1 MNLGPSVTTGQRAA
15 SIGLRVFGL
24 LFCLYLV
31 GPIFVFV
38 PLSFNDV
45 ALFHYPIEHFS
56 LKWFRELLVSH
67 DWSRALL
74 NSLFVATTSTLLA
87 TLLGVCAAFGLWRGR
102 FPGKDLIMI
111 IIMTPMI
118 VPTVISAVGMYFAFA
133 RAGLD
138 NTYLALI
145 LAHTALAT
153 PMVVITVSA
162 VLARFDGNLLRAAA
176 NLGAHPLLAFR
187 RVMLPLILPGVVA
200 GAIFAFAISFDD
212 VVAALFIAG
221 PTQRT
226 LPVQMYMQASD
237 LYDLV
242 IAAAATFMLVVAI
255 SLMAALEFLK
265 RHNKFSNRSG
275 AH

>member
-1 MNLGPSVTTGQRAA
+1 
-15 SIGLRVFGL
+15 
-24 LFCLYLV
+24 
-31 GPIFVFV
+31 
-38 PLSFNDV
+38 
-45 ALFHYPIEHFS
+45 
-56 LKWFRELLVSH
+56 
-67 DWSRALL
+67 
-74 NSLFVATTSTLLA
+74 
-87 TLLGVCAAFGLWRGR
+87 
-102 FPGKDLIMI
+102 
-111 IIMTPMI
+111 
-118 VPTVISAVGMYFAFA
+118 
-133 RAGLD
+133 
-138 NTYLALI
+138 
-145 LAHTALAT
+145 
-153 PMVVITVSA
+153 MVVITVSA